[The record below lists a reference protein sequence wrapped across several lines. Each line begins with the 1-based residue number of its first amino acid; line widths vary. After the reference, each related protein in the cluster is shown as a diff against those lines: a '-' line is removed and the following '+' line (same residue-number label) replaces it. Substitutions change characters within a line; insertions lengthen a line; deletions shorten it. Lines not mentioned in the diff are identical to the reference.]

1 VVRSVVVVVL
11 ILHGVIHL
19 LGATKGFGWAD
30 VSALK
35 GPIGPA
41 LGTAW
46 LAAGALVVIAAVLL
60 ATGVRWWWVVG
71 AVAVVASQAVI
82 LTSWNDAKAGSIANV
97 ILVAAVVYGYAAQGP
112 TSYRAEYRHRADV
125 AFSAPLPNGI
135 VTEVDLA
142 ALPQIVATYVRR
154 SGAVGQPRVMNFRA
168 RIHGRIRAGADA
180 AWMTFAGEQ
189 VNTYGSDL
197 SRLFIIDATLFG
209 LPIDVL
215 HTYVGLT
222 ATMRVKACSLVPM
235 VNAAGSDMDRAET
248 VTLFNDLCLLAPAA
262 LINAPITWQP
272 IDADHVRGTFTNGA
286 HTVTAELAF
295 NGERELVD
303 FVSDDRLRASQNGK
317 SFTRQRW
324 STPVRNYHTVGSRRL
339 CTNGE
344 GRWHAPEPEGEF
356 TYVEFNVDAI
366 VYNLRKR
373 ANPQHPMGSRPP
385 WPTAISVLPQQQ
397 LRSTCHDT
405 T

>member
-1 VVRSVVVVVL
+1 LV
-11 ILHGVIHL
+11 LHGVIHL
-19 LGATKGFGWAD
+19 LGATKGFSWAD

-35 GPIGPA
+35 EPIGPA

-82 LTSWNDAKAGSIANV
+82 LTSWNDAKVGSIANV

-180 AWMTFAGEQ
+180 NWMTFAGEQ
-189 VNTYGSDL
+189 VNTYGS
-197 SRLFIIDATLFG
+197 
-209 LPIDVL
+209 
-215 HTYVGLT
+215 
-222 ATMRVKACSLVPM
+222 
-235 VNAAGSDMDRAET
+235 
-248 VTLFNDLCLLAPAA
+248 
-262 LINAPITWQP
+262 
-272 IDADHVRGTFTNGA
+272 
-286 HTVTAELAF
+286 
-295 NGERELVD
+295 
-303 FVSDDRLRASQNGK
+303 
-317 SFTRQRW
+317 
-324 STPVRNYHTVGSRRL
+324 
-339 CTNGE
+339 
-344 GRWHAPEPEGEF
+344 
-356 TYVEFNVDAI
+356 
-366 VYNLRKR
+366 
-373 ANPQHPMGSRPP
+373 
-385 WPTAISVLPQQQ
+385 
-397 LRSTCHDT
+397 
-405 T
+405 